1 MKGGA
6 KVVVEQHRH
15 AGVFIARGKEDAL
28 VTRNMAP
35 GESVYGEKR
44 ISVEQ
49 EGGDKIEYRVW
60 NPFRSKLA
68 AAVLAGVDNIHVK
81 PGAKVR
87 TARVCVC
94 VCVPPRGL
102 RRAGPPARL
111 PRLLPTRL
119 ERVHAARR
127 RPGAARAGL
136 PGFAAPPRSRAAVP
150 ALPACKP
157 WLLAARAAG
166 LLQPSVP
173 VLGTPP
179 SLQPTVR
186 RCRACVLRRLLTR
199 APLPC

>member
-44 ISVEQ
+44 IAVEQ

-87 TARVCVC
+87 
-94 VCVPPRGL
+94 PK
-102 RRAGPPARL
+102 RRA
-111 PRLLPTRL
+111 
-119 ERVHAARR
+119 AA
-127 RPGAARAGL
+127 AL
-136 PGFAAPPRSRAAVP
+136 
-150 ALPACKP
+150 LPACLP
-157 WLLAARAAG
+157 AMLPVSRSQACSMGAAWQSCAG
-166 LLQPSVP
+166 SP
-173 VLGTPP
+173 VD
-179 SLQPTVR
+179 S
-186 RCRACVLRRLLTR
+186 CAC
-199 APLPC
+199 